1 MTLTADQ
8 QEQVESPTPRLA
20 YLVDIAFP
28 SGTVYLCL
36 AGRRVLANGKVYLPG
51 TLLRSPSGMTETLDL
66 TARRVTF
73 ECSGADDDF
82 LAKARD
88 DDWAGVAVNCWDA
101 LFNENWKLAAPLV
114 PSGKFKLSEAPIAR
128 GGDGGIVVEFS
139 AENRSLLYRRNR
151 AALGTPE
158 SQRRRVSGDT
168 GLDNVRATAEQV
180 VEWGGIRQT
189 TGGGGGAGFPEDPER
204 RFRIR
209 S

>member
-8 QEQVESPTPRLA
+8 QEQVDSPTPRIA

-82 LAKARD
+82 LEKVRED
-88 DDWAGVAVNCWDA
+88 KWAGVAVNCWDA
-101 LFNENWKLAAPLV
+101 LFDENWKLAAPLV
-114 PSGKFKLSEAPIAR
+114 PSGKFRLSEAPIER
-128 GGDGGIVVEFS
+128 MGEGGIVVEFS
-139 AENRSLLYRRNR
+139 AESRSLLYRRNR
-151 AALGTPE
+151 SALGTPE
-158 SQRRRVSGDT
+158 SQRRRVTGDT
-168 GLDNVRATAEQV
+168 GLDNVRAIAEQV
-180 VEWGGIRQT
+180 VEWGGIRQSA
-189 TGGGGGAGFPEDPER
+189 GGGGAGGFPADPER
-204 RFRIR
+204 RFRTR
-209 S
+209 